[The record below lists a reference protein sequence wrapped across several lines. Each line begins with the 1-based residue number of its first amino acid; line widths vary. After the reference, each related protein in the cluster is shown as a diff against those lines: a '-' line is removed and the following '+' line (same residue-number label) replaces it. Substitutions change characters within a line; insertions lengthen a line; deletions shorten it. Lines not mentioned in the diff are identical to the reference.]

1 MITVSQPLPNAVSV
15 ILLLIKK
22 LKIQVSSFTIK
33 KDLIDHPEY
42 PNMLALSDCLTS
54 WKIPNGA
61 FLVEK
66 DIKKIESLT
75 FPFIAHMNVN
85 GGKYIVVDAIS
96 NGYILFSNEK
106 ERNGS
111 LTVDDFLK
119 TWDGVILYAEKGEFS
134 REVNYTQSLIKG
146 LIINISPF
154 FLPCVLILIIILR
167 LSLLDITQA
176 FLFLIIVKIFGLIL
190 SGFLSMHSINSNNT
204 FINKLCSLG
213 NKSDCNTILKSK
225 AAKLT
230 NWLTWSE
237 VGLFYFSSSLL
248 LLLVIPSSLELMR
261 WYNILCLPYTIF
273 SIGYQLKVKNWC
285 TACCLVQLV
294 LWLEASIFYFGNIFF
309 KYSFSFEL
317 LPIIGYILLPIATW
331 IFIKPYFINAFQV
344 EPLKEQ
350 LKKFK
355 YSKELFS
362 QFMRAQKKYAPVD
375 NIRPI
380 ILGNPEAETV
390 ITVVS
395 NPFCDPCRI
404 THQLIDQWVNER
416 DDIQIK
422 LLFVISED
430 DDDEATMFAKHMNAL
445 QALYGNVIVM
455 QALNDWYN
463 RKSKKYVFWS
473 DKYPVT
479 FNNEINITMK
489 NQKEW
494 MDRASIAY
502 TPTILIDGYEL
513 VSPYKL
519 EDVKYLIL
527 T

>member
-1 MITVSQPLPNAVSV
+1 M
-15 ILLLIKK
+15 KK
-22 LKIQVSSFTIK
+22 LRIQVSSFTIK

-42 PNMLALSDCLTS
+42 PNMLAMSDCLTS

-66 DIKKIESLT
+66 DLKKIESLT
-75 FPFIAHMNVN
+75 FPFIAHLNVS

-96 NGYILFSNEK
+96 NGYISFSNEI

-111 LTVDDFLK
+111 LKIDDFLK
-119 TWDGVILYAEKGEFS
+119 MWDGVILFAEKGEFS

-146 LIINISPF
+146 FIINISPF

-167 LSLLDITQA
+167 LNLLHTTQA

-190 SGFLSMHSINSNNT
+190 SGFLSMHSLNSNNT
-204 FINKLCSLG
+204 FINKLCRLG
-213 NKSDCNTILKSK
+213 NKSDCDKILKSK

-248 LLLVIPSSLELMR
+248 LLLVIPSSLELMN
-261 WYNILCLPYTIF
+261 WYTILCLPYTIY
-273 SIGYQLKVKNWC
+273 SIAYQLKVKNWC
-285 TACCLVQLV
+285 TACCLVQVV

-309 KYSFSFEL
+309 KYSFPFTFEL
-317 LPIIGYILLPIATW
+317 LPIIVCILLPIAAW

-355 YSKELFS
+355 YNKELFS
-362 QFMRAQKKYAPVD
+362 QFMMAQKKYSTVD

-390 ITVVS
+390 ITVIS

-404 THQLIDQWVNER
+404 THQFIDKWINER
-416 DDIQIK
+416 NDIQVK
-422 LLFVISED
+422 LLFVISG
-430 DDDEATMFAKHMNAL
+430 DDDEGTMFAKHMNAL
-445 QALYGNVIVM
+445 QAHHGNEIVM
-455 QALNDWYN
+455 KALNDWYN
-463 RKSKKYVFWS
+463 RKSKRYVFLS
-473 DKYPVT
+473 DNYPVT

-489 NQKEW
+489 YQKEW